1 MIYHP
6 SIFAMYIPGGALMDV
21 FQLRDTIVDDYGQ
34 FIRSFHQIKDQ
45 RIRLKVE
52 SALEDG
58 LLWPEVMV
66 QLNPNFKPGR
76 TTQELVDAGLFTS
89 QALPCFSRDDGTPW
103 TFHSHQDEAI
113 VSASQGRNY
122 VLTTGTGSGKSLAYI
137 SPIVD
142 TILRN
147 GSGKGVKA
155 LIIYPMNALVNSQ
168 VEELKKFL
176 DSSTRPGIPKVTFKR
191 YTGQESDDEKQ
202 EVLNNPPDILLTNY
216 VMLELLLTRPRERVL
231 VEALE
236 GIEFLV
242 LDELHTYRGRQG
254 SDVALLIRRLKSMI
268 GGENVQCVGTSAT
281 MSSEGG
287 TDDQNQAV
295 KHVFGKLFGV
305 DSESIDVIIETLH
318 PVTSSSTSLDFDA
331 LRLSVEA
338 MAAGLGPDD
347 EIGMQKDPLAR
358 WIETTLGVDS
368 DGVRQNPRPLNPPNS
383 PESHLSQ
390 MPESIS
396 ELLNRQTELGLEMCS
411 RAITQILDVGNKL
424 RTERDRPFF
433 AFRLHQ
439 FVTKGSTVHVTVEPE
454 DVREI
459 HLNGQKYAPGTDNH
473 RLYPMAFCR
482 ECGQEYLLVKKDSGQ
497 FSARAPDV
505 RDDNRENAGYLYV
518 NSLKPW
524 PEEPTEA
531 LERLPSEWLN
541 ENGKLPSHRRDWQ
554 PLPFRIHPNG
564 AVGADGL
571 NVAFLPGKFRFCLH
585 CGVSYDRA
593 GGMSDINKVGA
604 LGTEGRSSA
613 ISMISMNTVRRMR
626 KPDMDLPEDAKKML
640 VFSDNRQDSSLQA
653 GHLNDLR
660 FVIALRAALH
670 SALRE
675 HTVIRGSEIP
685 GRVVNSLNLHSSDF
699 GRNPDAKFA
708 AADEQIRALQ
718 KAVAYHL
725 NSDLQ
730 RGWRLTSP
738 NLEQTGQMKIEY
750 LSLDEIAADNDTWSS
765 RHPLLAEASS
775 GTRGQVCKT
784 LLDLMRQKLA
794 MNTEEL
800 EKTRQDEL
808 IRLTTDQLKHPWAV
822 DDPDAMVNS
831 TYAVAMPKSAINDR
845 FVKGLEHITERGGFG
860 RYMMRLL
867 LENSEQEAPSPAEKR
882 SIIVD
887 IFEALTEVGLLEQT
901 ERTPEVTGYRI
912 KSGTLLWTLGDGI
925 PYRDPIR
932 MAQATEVDLEPNPYF
947 TELYENASNDK
958 VWSIQAHEHTAQV
971 PMDEREQREE
981 MFRNGQLPL
990 LYCSP
995 TMELGIDISDLSV
1008 VGMRNVP
1015 PTPANYAQRS
1025 GRAGRSGQ
1033 PALIFTY
1040 CSSGSPH
1047 DSHYFRNPME
1057 MVSGKVR
1064 PPTLELNNEDLIQSH
1079 LNAIWLSIAN
1089 FDFGSS
1095 LSEVIDID
1103 GELPTL
1109 EPRTGLLQLL
1119 RDNDIRGRAHTLARL
1134 SLGEVIAEY
1143 VGDTVSVDEYIST
1156 HMSQIES
1163 NFRKAVD
1170 RWVGL
1175 YKASLQQ
1182 ANIQHRISLDTSQS
1196 EHERNAA
1203 NSRRHQALRM
1213 LKLLTDSRSSM
1224 NGDFYTYRYFASEG
1238 FLPGYNF
1245 PRLPLSAYVPGRRGA
1260 NRDDYLSRPRFLA
1273 ISDFG
1278 PGAVVYHEGAKY
1290 QVERITLP
1298 MSEDAEGLPLDTIAT
1313 CSECGYLHL
1322 AEGSVTPD
1330 RCENCDSILGVAVT
1344 KMMEMQNVIT
1354 KRRDRITSSEEERTR
1369 QGFDVVT
1376 RYKFANRQIQ
1386 RDKGM
1391 TIQAPTYA
1399 LNLQYG
1405 HTADIWRI
1413 NLGLR
1418 RRKDESNSGFI
1429 LNIKEQRWASVSEQ
1443 KRAAEDDESSL
1454 GDAYRRVIPY
1464 VKDRRNILV
1473 ITPQWACS
1481 SEQLVT
1487 LQSAFRRTIQHYFRL
1502 EESELVAESLP
1513 SRKDPKAILLYEASE
1528 GGTGALRRIVSD
1540 QTIWPRLV
1548 EEMKS
1553 LLHFDSDSSDLG
1565 SLHQP
1570 PCAAGC
1576 YDCLLSYMNQLD
1588 HEYIDRRLLA
1598 PHFEEWSQSG
1608 VEISGVSHDYDAY
1621 PVLTSRCESDLE
1633 LAFLELLRSKNK
1645 RLPDEAQYTVS
1656 EAQTRLDFLYRN
1668 GPVAIHIDGPEHDSE
1683 FQKQRDVSIRESLSE
1698 LGWTNLVFHHSQV
1711 GDVWIQTIEQNDWV
1725 FEVKE

>member
-1 MIYHP
+1 
-6 SIFAMYIPGGALMDV
+6 MDV
-21 FQLRDTIVDDYGQ
+21 FQLRDTIVEDYGH
-34 FIRSFHQIKDQ
+34 FIRSFHQIKDP
-45 RIRLKVE
+45 RVREKINLALK
-52 SALEDG
+52 DG
-58 LLWPEVMV
+58 LLWPQVMV
-66 QLNPNFKPGR
+66 QLNPNFQPGR
-76 TTQELVDAGLFTS
+76 TTQELIEAWLFCPS
-89 QALPCFSRDDGTPW
+89 ALPCFSRDDGTPW

-113 VSASQGRNY
+113 MSASQGRNY

-142 TILRN
+142 RILRK

-155 LIIYPMNALVNSQ
+155 LIIYPMNALINSQ

-176 DSSTRPGIPKVTFKR
+176 DSSIRPGIPKVTFKR

-231 VEALE
+231 VEALRD
-236 GIEFLV
+236 IDFLV

-254 SDVALLIRRLKSMI
+254 ADVALLIRRLKSMI
-268 GGENVQCVGTSAT
+268 GAERVQCVGTSAT
-281 MSSEGG
+281 MSTEGG
-287 TDDQNQAV
+287 SGEQDVAV
-295 KHVFGKLFGV
+295 KHVAGKLFGV
-305 DSESIDVIIETLH
+305 EPDTIDVITETLL
-318 PVTSSSTSLDFDA
+318 PATSSSTSLDPEA
-331 LRLSVEA
+331 LNLSA
-338 MAAGLGPDD
+338 KSMAAGLGPTD
-347 EIGMQKDPLAR
+347 EIGLQQDSLAR
-358 WIETTLGVDS
+358 WIETTLGVDA
-368 DGVRQNPRPLNPPNS
+368 DGVRQHPRPLNPPNS
-383 PESHLSQ
+383 PDSVLSQ
-390 MPESIS
+390 MPTSIS
-396 ELLNRQTELGLEMCS
+396 ELLDEQTGLGIEVCS
-411 RAITQILDVGNKL
+411 DAITRMLDVGNKL

-439 FVTKGSTVHVTVEPE
+439 FVTKGSTVHVTAEGE
-454 DVREI
+454 DIREI
-459 HLNGQKYAPGTDNH
+459 HLKGQKYAPGTDNH
-473 RLYPMAFCR
+473 RLYPMVFCR

-497 FSARAPDV
+497 FSARVPDV

-518 NSLKPW
+518 NSLNPW
-524 PEEPTEA
+524 PEEPSES

-541 ENGKLPSHRRDWQ
+541 EKGKLPSHRRDWQ
-554 PLPFRIHPNG
+554 PLPFRINPNG
-564 AVGADGL
+564 SVGQDGL
-571 NVAFLPGKFRFCLH
+571 SVAFLPGKFRFCLH

-593 GGMSDINKVGA
+593 GGMSDIGKVGA

-626 KPDMDLPEDAKKML
+626 KTDMDLPEDAKKML

-660 FVIALRAALH
+660 FVIALRAALY
-670 SALRE
+670 SALRQ
-675 HTVIRGSEIP
+675 HSVIRGSEIP
-685 GRVVNSLNLHSSDF
+685 GRVVDALNLDSSDF
-699 GRNPDAKFA
+699 GRNPNAKFA
-708 AADEQIRALQ
+708 AADEQVRALQ
-718 KAVAYHL
+718 KAIAYHL
-725 NSDLQ
+725 HSDLQ

-750 LSLDEIAADNDTWSS
+750 LSLEDIAADDDTWSS

-775 GTRGQVCKT
+775 GTRGLVCKA
-784 LLDLMRQKLA
+784 LLDHMRQKLA

-808 IRLTTDQLKHPWAV
+808 IRLTTDQLSHPWAV
-822 DDPDAMVNS
+822 DDPDAMVCS
-831 TYAVAMPKSAINDR
+831 TYAVALPKSAIKDR

-867 LENSEQEAPSPAEKR
+867 LENSDIDSPPPAEKR

-887 IFEALTEVGLLEQT
+887 LFEALTEVGLLEQT
-901 ERTPEVTGYRI
+901 ERTSEVTGYRI
-912 KSGTLLWTLGDGI
+912 KSGTILWTLGDGI
-925 PYRDPIR
+925 PYTDPIR
-932 MAQATEVDLEPNPYF
+932 MAQTTEMDREPNPYF
-947 TELYENASNDK
+947 TELYENASSDK

-1064 PPTLELNNEDLIQSH
+1064 PPTLELNNEDLIESH

-1103 GELPTL
+1103 GEQPTL

-1119 RDNDIRGRAHTLARL
+1119 RDSEIRGKAQTLARL
-1134 SLGEVIAEY
+1134 SLGEVIADY
-1143 VGDTVSVDEYIST
+1143 AGDTLSVEEYIAQ

-1175 YKASLQQ
+1175 YKSSHQQ
-1182 ANIQHRISLDTSQS
+1182 ANIQHRISLDTSQT

-1203 NSRRHQALRM
+1203 NSRRNQARRM
-1213 LKLLTDSRSSM
+1213 LTLLTDSRSSM

-1245 PRLPLSAYVPGRRGA
+1245 PRLPLSAYVPGRKGA

-1273 ISDFG
+1273 ISEFG

-1298 MSEDAEGLPLDTIAT
+1298 LRDDAEGLPLDTIAT

-1330 RCENCDSILGVAVT
+1330 RCDKCDSILGVAVNR
-1344 KMMEMQNVIT
+1344 MMEMQNVIT

-1386 RDKGM
+1386 RDKVM
-1391 TIQAPTYA
+1391 TIQAPTYE

-1429 LNIKEQRWASVSEQ
+1429 LNVKEQRWASVSEQ
-1443 KRAAEDDESSL
+1443 KRADEEDESTL

-1473 ITPQWACS
+1473 ITPQWSCS
-1481 SEQLVT
+1481 SEQLLT
-1487 LQSAFRRTIQHYFRL
+1487 LQSAFRRAIQHFFRL
-1502 EESELVAESLP
+1502 EESELVSESLP

-1528 GGTGALRRIVSD
+1528 GGTGALRRIISD
-1540 QTIWPRLV
+1540 ETIWPLLV

-1553 LLHFDSDSSDLG
+1553 LMHFDSDSTDIG
-1565 SLHQP
+1565 SSHQP

-1598 PHFEEWSQSG
+1598 PHFEEWSQSD
-1608 VEISGVSHDYDAY
+1608 VEISGGSHDYDTY
-1621 PVLTSRCESDLE
+1621 PLLASRCESDLE
-1633 LAFLELLRSKNK
+1633 RVFLELIRSRNK

-1656 EAQTRLDFLYRN
+1656 KAQTRLDFIYR
-1668 GPVAIHIDGPEHDSE
+1668 GGQVAIHIDGPEHDSE
-1683 FQKQRDVSIRESLSE
+1683 SQKRRDASLRESLSQ

-1711 GDVWIQTIEQNDWV
+1711 EHGWIQTIEQNDWI